1 MKENRFSDEKME
13 GLWKLAGKKMG
24 LSSEELK
31 QRLDNG
37 DFSGFGNA
45 DFEKFKQFFS
55 DPEACKKLMNSP
67 AAQALLK
74 RFQG

>member
-24 LSSEELK
+24 LSSKELK
-31 QRLDNG
+31 QRL
-37 DFSGFGNA
+37 
-45 DFEKFKQFFS
+45 EFFS